1 VGSRVV
7 LLVGPGNNGGD
18 ALWAGARLAQRGCR
32 VDAITVA
39 TRWHDEGSAALVRAG
54 GRMHAWSS
62 SDPSVTGI
70 VEAADVAVDGI
81 LGIGGSGGLRTD
93 AAELVECVASS
104 GALVVAV
111 DVPSGVDA
119 DTGVVEGASV
129 TADVT
134 VTFGALKPGLLVMPG
149 RLRCGSI
156 TLVDIGLEFSAA
168 LTCVVL
174 DGIDVAEWVAEP
186 RADTYKYRRGV
197 VGISAGSRAYPGAA
211 LLATSAARCAN
222 VGMTRFLDRADG
234 AASEVVGQFP
244 DVVVDGSDPAEQ
256 ARVDAWVCG
265 PGFPGDDT
273 DALTVTAVLGA
284 RVPVVLDA
292 GALAVVAHSDDLRS
306 AIVDRHHRGLVTVI
320 TPHEGEFEGLFPG
333 LLARSDG
340 RIEAARDAARS
351 LGAIVVLKG
360 PGTIVA
366 APDGVCAIDTQ
377 GIADLGTAGSG
388 DVLTGILGAVLA
400 GARSAGRT
408 RADELVPAVA
418 AGVWIHGAAARIAAR
433 RAPIV
438 ATDIAA
444 AVSAAVREARFGPE
458 PVEGVSR

>member
-1 VGSRVV
+1 
-7 LLVGPGNNGGD
+7 
-18 ALWAGARLAQRGCR
+18 
-32 VDAITVA
+32 
-39 TRWHDEGSAALVRAG
+39 
-54 GRMHAWSS
+54 
-62 SDPSVTGI
+62 
-70 VEAADVAVDGI
+70 
-81 LGIGGSGGLRTD
+81 
-93 AAELVECVASS
+93 
-104 GALVVAV
+104 
-111 DVPSGVDA
+111 
-119 DTGVVEGASV
+119 
-129 TADVT
+129 
-134 VTFGALKPGLLVMPG
+134 
-149 RLRCGSI
+149 
-156 TLVDIGLEFSAA
+156 
-168 LTCVVL
+168 
-174 DGIDVAEWVAEP
+174 
-186 RADTYKYRRGV
+186 
-197 VGISAGSRAYPGAA
+197 
-211 LLATSAARCAN
+211 
-222 VGMTRFLDRADG
+222 MTRFLDRADG